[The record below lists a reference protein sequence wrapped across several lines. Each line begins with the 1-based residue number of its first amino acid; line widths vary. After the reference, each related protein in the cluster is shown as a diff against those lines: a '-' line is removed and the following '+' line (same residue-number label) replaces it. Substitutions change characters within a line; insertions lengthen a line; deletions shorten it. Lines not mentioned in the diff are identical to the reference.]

1 MKKQY
6 TQPMAEKI
14 DFNYRDTVVASG
26 KDFGNLKPVPN
37 GNSGC
42 YHGNKSA
49 ERGCTPVY
57 E

>member
-6 TQPMAEKI
+6 AQPMAEKI